1 MFGREV
7 AENKVILPMHCAI
20 RVVTTSQICV
30 RRMVDRII
38 LKSLPFGLQQASA
51 EFKRYTTD
59 TQSGTT
65 YCRVVALGGL
75 C

>member
-1 MFGREV
+1 M
-7 AENKVILPMHCAI
+7 
-20 RVVTTSQICV
+20 

-51 EFKRYTTD
+51 EFKQYTTD